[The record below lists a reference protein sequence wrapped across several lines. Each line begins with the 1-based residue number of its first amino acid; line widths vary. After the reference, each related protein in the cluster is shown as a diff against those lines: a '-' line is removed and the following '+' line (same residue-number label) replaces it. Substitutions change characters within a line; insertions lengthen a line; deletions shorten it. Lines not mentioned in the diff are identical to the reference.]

1 MDRFL
6 RILAG
11 CTLTMAAVVGPI
23 AIYSGNQDLDR
34 ATAQDSQAELSA
46 AETEFNQ
53 ENRVPVEVAPNGELL
68 ENHIGAGEVPASM
81 VRDCQDP
88 EPGEDLL
95 CALILAHDSGRIE
108 PGYYTD
114 SELKRELQLSPEAVE
129 DLEKG

>member
-11 CTLTMAAVVGPI
+11 CTLTMAAVVGAI

-68 ENHIGAGEVPASM
+68 ENHIGAGEVPRRWSVIAGSRTWRGSF
-81 VRDCQDP
+81 VRSDP
-88 EPGEDLL
+88 
-95 CALILAHDSGRIE
+95 
-108 PGYYTD
+108 
-114 SELKRELQLSPEAVE
+114 SP
-129 DLEKG
+129 